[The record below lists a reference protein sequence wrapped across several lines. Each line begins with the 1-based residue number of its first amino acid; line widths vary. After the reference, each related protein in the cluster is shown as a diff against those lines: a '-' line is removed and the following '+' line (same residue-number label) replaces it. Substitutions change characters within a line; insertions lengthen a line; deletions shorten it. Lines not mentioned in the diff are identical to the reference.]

1 MESSVSDFFSRT
13 NAAIQPPR
21 DWRQMPEVPD
31 AEEFM
36 SNEPPRLPLNDF
48 EARPQLRDQF
58 LETQYR
64 LYRYEA
70 TETLRRA
77 IQTLRRARK
86 HQSSPNEQ
94 EGSTANKLERVNV
107 YPGVSHDPP

>member
-1 MESSVSDFFSRT
+1 MEFSVSDFFSRT

-36 SNEPPRLPLNDF
+36 SNEPPRLPLNDS

-77 IQTLRRARK
+77 IQTLRRARRY
-86 HQSSPNEQ
+86 QSSLNEQ
-94 EGSTANKLERVNV
+94 EDSAANKLERVNV
-107 YPGVSHDPP
+107 YPGVSHNPP